1 MEKKVLFTHK
11 RYDELKD
18 EELIELIHEGD
29 DQALEFIIEKYKKL
43 VKVKARPYFIIG
55 ADKEDIIQ
63 EGMIGLYK
71 AIRDFDGS
79 YVFYSFAELCVKRQI
94 ITAIKSAARQKH
106 IPLNSSLSLNKF
118 IFTATPYGTSSPKNF
133 IAFSL
138 IISATINLIDLS
150 VIISSG

>member
-55 ADKEDIIQ
+55 ADKEDI
-63 EGMIGLYK
+63 YK
-71 AIRDFDGS
+71 RG
-79 YVFYSFAELCVKRQI
+79 
-94 ITAIKSAARQKH
+94 
-106 IPLNSSLSLNKF
+106 
-118 IFTATPYGTSSPKNF
+118 
-133 IAFSL
+133 
-138 IISATINLIDLS
+138 
-150 VIISSG
+150 